1 MSQKLTKNTNYSI
14 YGHTYFAHN
23 SAIFWPNGLKFFVG
37 TRDTIIY
44 RLVKRNR
51 GYDLNSKS
59 SIFRPFLAGKWAWPP
74 YRRLGVWSLK
84 TRPKSSPTVGSIW
97 AASYLK
103 IMFQKFFT
111 LDPPLKH
118 LMNKCA
124 PNSNG
129 IMIPGSAKGSDLST
143 HVLGIK
149 KKLKDVLLDVQ
160 RLDTPSNQGWNK
172 SNSWFPENFFSI

>member
-111 LDPPLKH
+111 LDPPLKVTAFIN
-118 LMNKCA
+118 LKCLA
-124 PNSNG
+124 SELLRTL
-129 IMIPGSAKGSDLST
+129 ALWC
-143 HVLGIK
+143 LR
-149 KKLKDVLLDVQ
+149 DVCCCWGDHSLWWP
-160 RLDTPSNQGWNK
+160 RAFAMTAACCRFTERRRPSHG
-172 SNSWFPENFFSI
+172 